1 MANNIS
7 LTVRLPHRI
16 SNELKTVAKDI
27 GMTRTNL
34 LRMSIHDF
42 LAKNET
48 MLTFNDVD
56 TGKRDRLVLN
66 VNQFTF
72 DILDAACKKYQQSM
86 NSVITAVSLLALE
99 RYTKWLQPP
108 EM

>member
-1 MANNIS
+1 MTNNIS
-7 LTVRLPHRI
+7 ITVRLPQGI
-16 SNELKTVAKDI
+16 SNELKILAKDL

-48 MLTFNDVD
+48 TLTFADID
-56 TGKRDRLVLN
+56 TAKRDRLVLN

-72 DILDAACKKYQQSM
+72 DILDAACKKHQQSM
-86 NSVITAVSLLALE
+86 NSIINAVSLLALE